1 MGRSFDMATGLIVHL
16 EIASEQRDEFAEI
29 ARTHG
34 ACSMQ
39 LEGGRCLSFEVF
51 IPVDDPNGVILVE
64 SYTDDAALQAHWDS
78 AHMAEYTA
86 RVGDLI
92 VARQRYRCVV

>member
-1 MGRSFDMATGLIVHL
+1 MATGLIVHL
-16 EIASEQRDEFAEI
+16 EITPGRRDEFVEL

-34 ACSMQ
+34 ARSRQ

-51 IPVDDPNGVILVE
+51 VPVDDPNGVILVE

-86 RVGDLI
+86 RAGDLI